1 MWIIFLLFLSMNP
14 IYFSI
19 ALLATFSIL
28 AMPLAHAIE
37 STQVDT
43 TLIGNSVVDVRSWDG
58 DRLVRVFAEFTNFD
72 TSEKYFNVNAIHL
85 ESGNTVSS
93 SQYTVMSTSDGLINF
108 GSLVGYHVNDR
119 DICAYDMSDANEDA
133 VCSDVM
139 AGNYEIEITSKDG
152 TVLASEQISII
163 DSAA

>member
-1 MWIIFLLFLSMNP
+1 MNP
-14 IYFSI
+14 IYFSL
-19 ALLATFSIL
+19 ALLATFSIF
-28 AMPLAHAIE
+28 AMPLAQAIE

-43 TLIGNSVVDVRSWDG
+43 TLIGSSVIDVRGNDG
-58 DRLVRVFAEFTNFD
+58 DRLVRVFAQFANFD
-72 TSEKYFNVNAIHL
+72 TSEKYFNVNVINS

-93 SQYTVMSTSDGLINF
+93 SPVYVMSTSDGVINF

-119 DICAYDMSDANEDA
+119 DICSYDMSEANEDA
-133 VCSDVM
+133 VCTDVM
-139 AGNYEIEITSKDG
+139 SGQYKIEIATKDG

>member
-1 MWIIFLLFLSMNP
+1 MNP

-28 AMPLAHAIE
+28 AMPLAQAME

-43 TLIGNSVVDVRSWDG
+43 TLIGSSVIDVRGDDL
-58 DRLVRVFAEFTNFD
+58 DRLVRVFAQFANFD
-72 TSEKYFNVNAIHL
+72 TSEKYFNVNVINL

-93 SQYTVMSTSDGLINF
+93 SPVYVMSTSDGMINF

-119 DICAYDMSDANEDA
+119 DICSYDMSEANEDA
-133 VCSDVM
+133 VCTDVM
-139 AGNYEIEITSKDG
+139 SGQYKIEIASKDG

-163 DSAA
+163 DSVA

>member
-1 MWIIFLLFLSMNP
+1 MNP
-14 IYFSI
+14 IYFSL

-28 AMPLAHAIE
+28 AMPLAQAIE

-43 TLIGNSVVDVRSWDG
+43 TLIGSSVVDVRGDDG
-58 DRLVRVFAEFTNFD
+58 DRLVRVFAQFANFD
-72 TSEKYFNVNAIHL
+72 TSEKYFNVNVINS

-93 SQYTVMSTSDGLINF
+93 SPVYVMSTSDGVINF

-119 DICAYDMSDANEDA
+119 DICSYDMSEANEDA
-133 VCSDVM
+133 VCTDVM
-139 AGNYEIEITSKDG
+139 AGQYEIEIATKDG

-163 DSAA
+163 DSVA

>member
-1 MWIIFLLFLSMNP
+1 MNP
-14 IYFSI
+14 IYFSL

-28 AMPLAHAIE
+28 AMPLAQAIE

-43 TLIGNSVVDVRSWDG
+43 TLIGSSVVDVRGDDG
-58 DRLVRVFAEFTNFD
+58 DRLVRVFAQFANFD
-72 TSEKYFNVNAIHL
+72 TSEKYFNVNVINS

-93 SQYTVMSTSDGLINF
+93 SPVYVMSTSDGVINF

-119 DICAYDMSDANEDA
+119 DICSYDMSEANEDA
-133 VCSDVM
+133 VCTDVM
-139 AGNYEIEITSKDG
+139 AGQYEIEIATKDG

-163 DSAA
+163 DSSA

>member
-1 MWIIFLLFLSMNP
+1 MNP

-28 AMPLAHAIE
+28 AMPLAQAIE
-37 STQVDT
+37 STQVDA
-43 TLIGNSVVDVRSWDG
+43 TLIGNSVIDVRGEDG
-58 DRLVRVFAEFTNFD
+58 DRLVRVFAQFDNFD
-72 TSEKYFNVNAIHL
+72 VSEKYFNVNVIQS

-93 SQYTVMSTSDGLINF
+93 SPVYVLSTSDGLINF

-119 DICAYDMSDANEDA
+119 DICSYDMSEASEDA
-133 VCSDVM
+133 VCTNVM
-139 AGNYEIEITSKDG
+139 SGQYEIEIATKDG
-152 TVLASEQISII
+152 TVLASEQISIF

>member
-1 MWIIFLLFLSMNP
+1 MNP
-14 IYFSI
+14 IYFSL

-28 AMPLAHAIE
+28 AMPLAQAIE

-43 TLIGNSVVDVRSWDG
+43 TLIGSSVIDVRGDDG
-58 DRLVRVFAEFTNFD
+58 DRLVRVFAQFANFD
-72 TSEKYFNVNAIHL
+72 TSEKYFNVNVINS

-93 SQYTVMSTSDGLINF
+93 SPVYVMSTSDGVINF

-119 DICAYDMSDANEDA
+119 DICSYDMSEANEDA
-133 VCSDVM
+133 VCTNVM
-139 AGNYEIEITSKDG
+139 AGQYEIEIATKDG

-163 DSAA
+163 DSVA

>member
-1 MWIIFLLFLSMNP
+1 MNP
-14 IYFSI
+14 IYFSL
-19 ALLATFSIL
+19 ALLATFSIF

-43 TLIGNSVVDVRSWDG
+43 TLIGSSVIDVRGNDG
-58 DRLVRVFAEFTNFD
+58 DRLVRVFAQFANFD
-72 TSEKYFNVNAIHL
+72 TSEKYFNVNVINS

-93 SQYTVMSTSDGLINF
+93 SPVYVMSTSDGVINF
-108 GSLVGYHVNDR
+108 GSLVGYHVNDK
-119 DICAYDMSDANEDA
+119 DICSYDMGEANEDA
-133 VCSDVM
+133 VCTDVM
-139 AGNYEIEITSKDG
+139 AGQYEIEIATKDG

>member
-1 MWIIFLLFLSMNP
+1 MNP

-19 ALLATFSIL
+19 ALIATFSIL
-28 AMPLAHAIE
+28 AMPLAQAIE

-43 TLIGNSVVDVRSWDG
+43 TLIGNSVVDVRGDDG
-58 DRLVRVFAEFTNFD
+58 DRLVRVFAQFANFD
-72 TSEKYFNVNAIHL
+72 TSEKYFNVNVINS

-93 SQYTVMSTSDGLINF
+93 SPVYVMSTSDGVINF

-119 DICAYDMSDANEDA
+119 DICSYDMSEANEDA
-133 VCSDVM
+133 VCTDVM
-139 AGNYEIEITSKDG
+139 AGQYEIEIATKDG

-163 DSAA
+163 DSVA